1 LRPFI
6 PPSFRAAKRG
16 QSSVAMTGESITTR
30 ALHLPSI
37 TFTLQYLFMKN
48 NILIIGAGAAGLMA
62 ARTLSNAGKQVTV
75 LEARNRMGG
84 RIHSLSDASFFTNTE
99 LGAEFIHGNL
109 PVTLKV
115 LKEAKIDYRS
125 ANAEMWRYEKGKF
138 EENSMIIEDWDL
150 LIKRLNELDQDTNI
164 YDFLQKEFPGDK
176 YEELRS
182 AVWAYVSGYDTAD
195 PRDASAFALRNEW
208 QHEQEDAQQ
217 RINGGYCS
225 MINYLANECKSKG
238 GQIFLN
244 MIAKEIHWRNG
255 NVKAITEDGT
265 IYKAEQLL
273 IAMPLGVLQAS
284 EGETGAITFNPQIP
298 AHIKAIQQM
307 GFGAVIKLLFEFDTA
322 FWLDDKARK
331 MAGKNIDK
339 MGYLFSDEEI
349 PTWWT
354 QVPDHSTVLTG
365 WIGGPTAADKTNMPN
380 TEVLEQGL
388 QSLANIFKI
397 DLEEL
402 KVKLVAYR
410 IMNWTADP
418 FTLGSYAYDTVE
430 APEARKILNTS
441 IQDTLFFTGEYLYE
455 GAEMGTVEAALTS
468 GLDVAERM
476 LM

>member
-1 LRPFI
+1 
-6 PPSFRAAKRG
+6 
-16 QSSVAMTGESITTR
+16 MTGESITTC
-30 ALHLPSI
+30 ALHLPPI
-37 TFTLQYLFMKN
+37 TFTLHYLFMKN

-84 RIHSLSDASFFTNTE
+84 RIHSINDASFFTNTE
-99 LGAEFIHGNL
+99 LGAEFIHGDL
-109 PVTLKV
+109 PVTLQL
-115 LKEAKIDYRS
+115 LKEAKINYRS
-125 ANAEMWRYEKGKF
+125 ANAEIWRYEKGQFK
-138 EENSMIIEDWDL
+138 ENSMIIEDWDL
-150 LIKRLNELDQDTNI
+150 LIKRLNKLDQDTNI
-164 YDFLQKEFPGDK
+164 YDFLKKEFPGDK
-176 YEELRS
+176 YEELRG

-195 PRDASAFALRNEW
+195 PRDASVFALRNEW
-208 QHEQEDAQQ
+208 QHEQEDAQH

-225 MINYLANECKSKG
+225 MINYLANECKAKG

-244 MIAKEIHWRNG
+244 VIAKEIHWQNG
-255 NVKAITEDGT
+255 NVKAITRDGT
-265 IYKAEQLL
+265 TYEAEQLL

-298 AHIKAIQQM
+298 AHTKAIQQM

-322 FWLDDKARK
+322 FWLDDKTHK

-402 KVKLVAYR
+402 KVKLIAYR
-410 IMNWTADP
+410 ITNWTADP
-418 FTLGSYAYDTVE
+418 FTRGSYAYDTVE
-430 APEARKILNTS
+430 APEARKLLNTPVE
-441 IQDTLFFTGEYLYE
+441 DTLFFTGEYLYE